1 MHPRPFPKEKTVDK
15 EETNTSENKALI
27 DFLQDFASAEP
38 LELHRG
44 SRDGDAAT
52 VWLLPKGQEV
62 FDPKRILDQYLPAPE
77 RRRGTTQ
84 LADVESFS
92 AYVNRHKRPETVIF
106 ADLDADRS
114 PALECVFDAD
124 HAGPEGAGWNQHRAS
139 YSFPLSAEWLAW
151 RSAHGKQLAQ
161 SDFASFIDER
171 AADLVDA
178 EALRA
183 QAQAVAA
190 QEGTPYEEPAQIVLA
205 ERLGV
210 PLATA
215 LEVIGASRGLR
226 IRAEVDVTEVVSVSS
241 GETELVF
248 NEKHRGEGGAPLKVP
263 TAFLVAI
270 PIFRGEPRDVFLVR
284 LRYRRAPQA
293 ARILWTLSLHQADEV
308 LQGACREVM
317 ARVRKATELP
327 VFTGS
332 APKAR

>member
-1 MHPRPFPKEKTVDK
+1 MSEQQ
-15 EETNTSENKALI
+15 NASENKAII
-27 DFLQDFASAEP
+27 DFMQDFAEAEP
-38 LELHRG
+38 LELQRG

-52 VWLLPKGQEV
+52 VWLVPKGMQV
-62 FDPKRILDQYLPAPE
+62 FDPKKILDQYLPAPE
-77 RRRGTTQ
+77 RRTGTTQ
-84 LADVESFS
+84 LADVDSFV

-106 ADLDADRS
+106 ADLDASGS

-139 YSFPLSAEWLAW
+139 YQFPLSAEWLAW
-151 RSAHGKQLAQ
+151 RRTHGQQLAQ
-161 SDFASFIDER
+161 SDFASFVDER

-190 QEGTPYEEPAQIVLA
+190 QEGTPYEEPAQITLA

-210 PLATA
+210 PLAPA
-215 LEVIGASRGLR
+215 VDVIGASRGLR

-248 NEKHRGEGGAPLKVP
+248 NEKHRGADGTSLKIP

-308 LQGACREVM
+308 LLGACRLVVE
-317 ARVRKATELP
+317 RVRKATELP
-327 VFTGS
+327 VFTGA